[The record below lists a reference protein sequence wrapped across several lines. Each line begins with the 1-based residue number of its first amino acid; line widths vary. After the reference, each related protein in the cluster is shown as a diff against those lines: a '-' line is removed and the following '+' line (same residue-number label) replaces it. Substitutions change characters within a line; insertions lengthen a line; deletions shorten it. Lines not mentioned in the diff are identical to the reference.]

1 MEIKNADHII
11 NTIEY
16 NDYLLPDVAKS
27 IVKHYFGL
35 LDTDWVGDIDV
46 QKISPNSNIFGRIS
60 LYYYRLCRYI
70 ITHKLSPLN
79 SQSLKM
85 YTQFLEK
92 TTSNYLSPFADIDN
106 DVVLQGTHICIYGD
120 YQLNANIFIFS
131 GVIVGDKNYDENI
144 YNNIDI
150 DNNIT
155 LFVNNPYV
163 IDKNCILNNSAKLS
177 FCNIGECC
185 EICENAVVR
194 ENIISGSKVKILNQ
208 CQIVVREKTYI
219 PSQELTIYGLVPKY
233 KNTLTI
239 YGDGIYNPNVIIR
252 CGDKKIGSDIIYWD
266 KSKIILKLK
275 GFLDKQNTNV
285 VDQKLSQ
292 IKSDS
297 YTQKNANC
305 FHCVVVVMSR
315 GIKVTINDMGIVKK
329 LLKNI

>member
-1 MEIKNADHII
+1 MEIKNVDYTT

-16 NDYLLPDVAKS
+16 SDYLLSDVAKS

-35 LDTDWVGDIDV
+35 LDTNWVDDINV
-46 QKISPNSNIFGRIS
+46 QKISPNSNIFGQIS

-92 TTSNYLSPFADIDN
+92 MTSNYLSPFADIDN

-131 GVIVGDKNYDENI
+131 GVIVGDKNYDENM
-144 YNNIDI
+144 YNVIDI
-150 DNNIT
+150 DNNIH
-155 LFVNNPYV
+155 LFDNKSYF
-163 IDKNCILNNSAKLS
+163 IDKNCIINNSAKVS
-177 FCNIGECC
+177 FCDIGIGC
-185 EICENAVVR
+185 EICENAIVR
-194 ENIISGSKVKILNQ
+194 ENVPSGAKVNIVNQ
-208 CQIVVREKTYI
+208 HQIVVREKTYI

-239 YGDGIYNPNVIIR
+239 YGEGIYNPNVIIR
-252 CGDKKIGSDIIYWD
+252 YADKKVISEVEYWD
-266 KSKIILKLK
+266 KTKIILKIK
-275 GFLDKQNTNV
+275 GLSDNKNTMQNNQNLTQS
-285 VDQKLSQ
+285 VDSVK
-292 IKSDS
+292 
-297 YTQKNANC
+297 TQKNTY
-305 FHCVVVVMSR
+305 FDKSIIVVMSR
-315 GIKVTINDMGIVKK
+315 GIKVTINDFVVVKK